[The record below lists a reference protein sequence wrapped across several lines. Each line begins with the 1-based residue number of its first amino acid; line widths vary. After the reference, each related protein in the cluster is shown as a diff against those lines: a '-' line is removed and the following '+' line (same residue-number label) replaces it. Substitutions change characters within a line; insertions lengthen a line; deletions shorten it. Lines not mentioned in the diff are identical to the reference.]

1 MTGSESNAFPGAA
14 VSCAVVRGGRL
25 LMVRA
30 PAPLHFVVVMRMAWE
45 TGEPVAGDD
54 ASETR
59 WMELE
64 ALTAAG
70 DGGCATAA
78 RLPGAGKQR

>member
-1 MTGSESNAFPGAA
+1 MSSSGSKQD
-14 VSCAVVRGGRL
+14 GRL
-25 LMVRA
+25 RF
-30 PAPLHFVVVMRMAWE
+30 HFVVVVMRMAWE

-54 ASETR
+54 ASEAR

-64 ALTAAG
+64 ALAAAG
-70 DGGCATAA
+70 DGGYATAA